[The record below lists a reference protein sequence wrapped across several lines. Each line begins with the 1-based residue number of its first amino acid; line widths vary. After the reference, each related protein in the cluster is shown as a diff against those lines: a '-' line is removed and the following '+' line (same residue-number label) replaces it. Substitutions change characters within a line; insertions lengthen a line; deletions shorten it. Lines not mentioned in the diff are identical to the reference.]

1 LPNRKCIDMNL
12 YQKLKPHLPEHKA
25 ALSDAESIILNRR
38 DFHIAQISPVHAFL
52 NVVGAKVGY
61 PYRVMLSL
69 IDQVGTGIVKG
80 DFNVV
85 LGDPSLSLAA
95 LYAWVRA
102 GGSSARG
109 LVYAPKGAAKVP
121 DHDSFFGEL
130 AAEYTKAVH
139 DGADAC
145 PPDDRRSLFTFV
157 LGNTKKSEQSIF
169 AADRF
174 YEVENG
180 FLLLKDYARVDAKE
194 EREYLES
201 KGIFPSITFEG
212 HGFCFK

>member
-1 LPNRKCIDMNL
+1 MNL
-12 YQKLKPHLPEHKA
+12 YQKVKGELPEHKT

-38 DFHIAQISPVHAFL
+38 DFHISQISPVHAFL
-52 NVVGAKVGY
+52 NVIGTKVGY
-61 PYRVMLSL
+61 PYRVMLSF
-69 IDQVGTGIVKG
+69 IDQVGVGVVKD
-80 DFNVV
+80 DFNVI

-95 LYAWVRA
+95 LYAWVRS
-102 GGSSARG
+102 GGGVRKG
-109 LVYAPKGAAKVP
+109 KVYAPKGAAGVP
-121 DHDSFFGEL
+121 AQDSFFGEI
-130 AAEYTKAVH
+130 AQEYTSSLQE
-139 DGADAC
+139 GADAR
-145 PPDDRRSLFTFV
+145 PPEDRKHLFTFV

-174 YEVENG
+174 SEVSTG

>member
-1 LPNRKCIDMNL
+1 LNL
-12 YQKLKPHLPEHKA
+12 YQKLKKDLPEHTA
-25 ALSDAESIILNRR
+25 AISDAESIILNRR

-52 NVVGAKVGY
+52 NVVGARVGY

-69 IDQVGTGIVKG
+69 IDQVGTGIVKD

-95 LYAWVRA
+95 LYAWVRS
-102 GGSSARG
+102 GGSSIRG
-109 LVYAPKGAAKVP
+109 QVYAPKGAAPVP
-121 DHDSFFGEL
+121 MADGFFGEI
-130 AAEYTKAVH
+130 ACEYTAATH
-139 DGADAC
+139 DTADAR
-145 PPDDRRSLFTFV
+145 PSEDRRNLFTFV

-174 YEVENG
+174 SEAAIG
-180 FLLLKDYARVDAKE
+180 FLLLKDYARVDARE